1 MALFELYL
9 NGQLYGRGS
18 KEYMQEL
25 IADWLNCEMCG
36 QEQAIFKVVKVH
48 K

>member
-1 MALFELYL
+1 MTYELYL
-9 NGQLYGRGS
+9 NNQLYGCGS

-25 IADWLNCEMCG
+25 IEDWLNCEMYG